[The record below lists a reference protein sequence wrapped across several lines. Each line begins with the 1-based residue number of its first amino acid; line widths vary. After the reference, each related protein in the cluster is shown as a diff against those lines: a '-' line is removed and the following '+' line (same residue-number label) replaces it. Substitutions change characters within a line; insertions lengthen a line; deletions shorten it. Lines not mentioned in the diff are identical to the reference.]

1 MLIGN
6 WSDIDTKNDLNFSKY
21 YIIINGEKINLKQL
35 NKHVLECILPQ
46 FDSDNKDFRN
56 NSSCSE
62 PFSTLNISNTF
73 VNIFENE
80 KLFCAPIPFKIKHS
94 GLTDSSEKKMPITH
108 LSQIS
113 NSKENINYKIKLF
126 LLERTLMLLKY
137 YNLNEIEF
145 DYYNATSNV
154 NLSTDTNNKHN
165 ISSFE
170 KRICKLIVSLI
181 NHVLLIKA
189 KSHMPKNLNDDNAK
203 LALESE
209 HEGKTLLHLSSEAG
223 LFYLLENLG
232 IMKNHVQDD
241 LSIEFS
247 IIKNELQ
254 LNKLDVHG
262 NTPMVIFFY

>member
-46 FDSDNKDFRN
+46 FDSDNKDFHN

-94 GLTDSSEKKMPITH
+94 NLTDSSERKMPIAH

-137 YNLNEIEF
+137 YNLNEIEY

-154 NLSTDTNNKHN
+154 NLSTDKN

-170 KRICKLIVSLI
+170 KRICKLIVNLV

-189 KSHMPKNLNDDNAK
+189 KAHMPKNLNDDHAK

-223 LFYLLENLG
+223 LFYLLENLR

-241 LSIEFS
+241 LSREFS

-262 NTPMVIFFY
+262 NTPMVMFFYSM